1 MNSSSE
7 RAAIAQIA
15 ESETC
20 VAALRDH
27 LREIVEG
34 EAFKGSHR
42 SAQFLTYIIDQAL
55 AGQFDSLKERMIGI
69 ELFGRSPAY
78 DTSEDAIVRV
88 TASDVRKRLL
98 QHYGK
103 YGSASE
109 FRITLPLGTYVPD
122 IFYEPQA
129 RSGSSG
135 DEKMHME
142 APGTFPGS
150 LQHPDSPSAAMP
162 ASRAEVQDSA
172 VPDRD
177 FDRSRGATRK
187 WMAFAALL
195 VVINLSLW
203 AFFAKRSSTAA
214 AAPPSVLPWS
224 VLFSSAHPTHVITSD
239 PDLFAIQVLTHSSVS
254 VSDYANHRYLP
265 EHNSLSAELKDLCTN
280 LLSGD
285 KASNVDA
292 QITAQIGQLAQTYS
306 RKVDV
311 QGARNLQFSNLK
323 TDDNFIFLGSPATNP
338 WSSVFEGQLDFRFDS
353 APVPGGGLIR
363 NVRPAAKEQ
372 ATYVPTAKGGATG
385 DSFAL
390 VAFVANPDQTGQV
403 LLLAGLNREGTQA
416 AGNLA
421 TDPARLSAAIRAC
434 GISPAGPLKHFEILL
449 RVNTLAGSP
458 SQFDVV
464 ACHVLAA

>member
-1 MNSSSE
+1 
-7 RAAIAQIA
+7 
-15 ESETC
+15 
-20 VAALRDH
+20 
-27 LREIVEG
+27 
-34 EAFKGSHR
+34 
-42 SAQFLTYIIDQAL
+42 
-55 AGQFDSLKERMIGI
+55 
-69 ELFGRSPAY
+69 
-78 DTSEDAIVRV
+78 
-88 TASDVRKRLL
+88 
-98 QHYGK
+98 
-103 YGSASE
+103 
-109 FRITLPLGTYVPD
+109 
-122 IFYEPQA
+122 
-129 RSGSSG
+129 
-135 DEKMHME
+135 
-142 APGTFPGS
+142 
-150 LQHPDSPSAAMP
+150 
-162 ASRAEVQDSA
+162 
-172 VPDRD
+172 
-177 FDRSRGATRK
+177 
-187 WMAFAALL
+187 
-195 VVINLSLW
+195 
-203 AFFAKRSSTAA
+203 
-214 AAPPSVLPWS
+214 
-224 VLFSSAHPTHVITSD
+224 
-239 PDLFAIQVLTHSSVS
+239 VLTHSSVS

-449 RVNTLAGSP
+449 RVNTMAGSP